1 MHTKDRLAQALS
13 DAGLNEMALKA
24 AQGFYHDYLSPLAQ
38 PEMQLDADLIEAGT
52 PAATELRKRHHNGD
66 FDASAEESEAW
77 AASSDGQDTMRQ
89 LIRNNP
95 HDHQSIGSENARITQ
110 QHHNF
115 EAANLTTKK
124 PGLKI

>member
-1 MHTKDRLAQALS
+1 MHTKDRLAKALS
-13 DAGLNEMALKA
+13 DAGLHEMALKA
-24 AQGFYHDYLSPLAQ
+24 SQGFYHDFLSPLAQ

-52 PAATELRKRHHNGD
+52 PAATELRKQHHNGE

-77 AASSDGQDTMRQ
+77 AASSEGQDTMRQ
-89 LIRNNP
+89 LIRP
-95 HDHQSIGSENARITQ
+95 KAA
-110 QHHNF
+110 HHNF